1 MRSAVT
7 QISTKLE
14 ITDVRDV
21 QVTDAVD
28 DGAGGFVRSV
38 KFFGEPNASAGPA
51 LILEVLIQSDVKA
64 DLNITTPTLSF

>member
-1 MRSAVT
+1 MRSAVN
-7 QISTKLE
+7 QISSKLE

-21 QVTDAVD
+21 QVTDVVD
-28 DGAGGFVRSV
+28 DGSGGFVRSV

-51 LILEVLIQSDVKA
+51 LILEVLIQSDAKA

>member
-1 MRSAVT
+1 MRSAIN
-7 QISTKLE
+7 QISSKIE
-14 ITDVRDV
+14 ITDIRDV

-38 KFFGEPNASAGPA
+38 RFFGEPNASAGPA
-51 LILEVLIQSDVKA
+51 LILEVLIQSDAKP

>member
-7 QISTKLE
+7 QVSSKIE

-21 QVTDAVD
+21 QVSDAVD

-38 KFFGEPNASAGPA
+38 KFFGEPSASAGPA
-51 LILEVLIQSDVKA
+51 LIFEVLIQSSGKA
-64 DLNITTPTLSF
+64 DLNFTTPTLSF